1 MSKFTCPE
9 CGDCIDQAEQ
19 DKVEGNFYV
28 CSNCFTF
35 MYRQAR
41 TIGDA

>member
-1 MSKFTCPE
+1 MGEFTCPA
-9 CGDCIDQAEQ
+9 CGGYIDQAEQ

-28 CSNCFTF
+28 CGNCFTVI
-35 MYRQAR
+35 YRQAR